1 MNDPEQPTNPQ
12 QTSVSTEVPAT
23 PTSPPEP
30 PKTESTEAKK
40 PSKKS
45 HLWLY
50 IIIVVIVI
58 IAALGT
64 WYGVHK
70 SNNQSSTTKKDIP
83 LITYGFDNNP
93 LNVFYPSAAEF
104 GGPMVM
110 NEQIFEGLVSF
121 TNGTQIVPDLATSW
135 TNPNTDTWIFTL
147 RPNTYYHDGDVVTAQ
162 DVVYSWQQLNAQDQ
176 NLASYTTSTIKNVQA
191 TNNNTVE
198 ITTTAPD
205 PVLLNRLTNL
215 YIIDSKAPKG
225 TQPWELGTG
234 AYTVKSGTTPT
245 ANAIDLVAFNK
256 WHGGHIYTRAIN
268 YIFYA
273 NSSDAVSAL
282 ISGKVNLV
290 DSVQPADMTKIKK
303 YSNLTVTETPPVETT
318 YLAFNTLTANSPLA
332 NPKIREAIDLTLNP
346 ADILKAEGPDSGT
359 AIDQVLPP
367 QIPGYNQSI
376 VRPAIN
382 LTEAKQ
388 LVLAAYPNGVTIN
401 LGNSPTG
408 EVAGQEIVNEL
419 APIGITVKQDV
430 ANSEGEYFGDI
441 ANGTYQTFFET
452 YGSSISDGSDV
463 LSYWQN
469 APFYDNPTFDAEVT
483 KADQTF
489 DPAQRLADLQQASQ
503 TLISDNAIIP
513 LYQNSYYTASKKGFV
528 FPIGT
533 YDSDLDTFFSTAY
546 QQ

>member
-225 TQPWELGTG
+225 T
-234 AYTVKSGTTPT
+234 
-245 ANAIDLVAFNK
+245 
-256 WHGGHIYTRAIN
+256 
-268 YIFYA
+268 
-273 NSSDAVSAL
+273 
-282 ISGKVNLV
+282 
-290 DSVQPADMTKIKK
+290 
-303 YSNLTVTETPPVETT
+303 
-318 YLAFNTLTANSPLA
+318 
-332 NPKIREAIDLTLNP
+332 
-346 ADILKAEGPDSGT
+346 
-359 AIDQVLPP
+359 
-367 QIPGYNQSI
+367 
-376 VRPAIN
+376 
-382 LTEAKQ
+382 
-388 LVLAAYPNGVTIN
+388 
-401 LGNSPTG
+401 
-408 EVAGQEIVNEL
+408 
-419 APIGITVKQDV
+419 
-430 ANSEGEYFGDI
+430 
-441 ANGTYQTFFET
+441 
-452 YGSSISDGSDV
+452 
-463 LSYWQN
+463 
-469 APFYDNPTFDAEVT
+469 
-483 KADQTF
+483 
-489 DPAQRLADLQQASQ
+489 
-503 TLISDNAIIP
+503 
-513 LYQNSYYTASKKGFV
+513 
-528 FPIGT
+528 
-533 YDSDLDTFFSTAY
+533 
-546 QQ
+546 

>member
-1 MNDPEQPTNPQ
+1 
-12 QTSVSTEVPAT
+12 
-23 PTSPPEP
+23 
-30 PKTESTEAKK
+30 
-40 PSKKS
+40 
-45 HLWLY
+45 
-50 IIIVVIVI
+50 
-58 IAALGT
+58 
-64 WYGVHK
+64 
-70 SNNQSSTTKKDIP
+70 
-83 LITYGFDNNP
+83 
-93 LNVFYPSAAEF
+93 
-104 GGPMVM
+104 
-110 NEQIFEGLVSF
+110 
-121 TNGTQIVPDLATSW
+121 
-135 TNPNTDTWIFTL
+135 
-147 RPNTYYHDGDVVTAQ
+147 
-162 DVVYSWQQLNAQDQ
+162 
-176 NLASYTTSTIKNVQA
+176 
-191 TNNNTVE
+191 
-198 ITTTAPD
+198 
-205 PVLLNRLTNL
+205 
-215 YIIDSKAPKG
+215 
-225 TQPWELGTG
+225 
-234 AYTVKSGTTPT
+234 
-245 ANAIDLVAFNK
+245 DLVAFNK